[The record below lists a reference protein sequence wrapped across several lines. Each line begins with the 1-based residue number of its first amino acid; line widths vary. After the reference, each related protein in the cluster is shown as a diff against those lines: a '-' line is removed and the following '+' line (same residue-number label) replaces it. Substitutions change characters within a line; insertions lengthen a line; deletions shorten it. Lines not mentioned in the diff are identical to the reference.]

1 MHKLAACMMRQN
13 PEKIITTMMDAAQ
26 QTLEDQESTDMNPLK
41 IKVLLVDDQETV
53 LKGLK
58 MRLALEEDLQVIG
71 EAKDGLAAL
80 REASR
85 SNPDI
90 VVMDVEM
97 PDMDGITA
105 ARALR
110 EIAPEV
116 VVIMLSIYDDPNL
129 RAQAQA
135 AGAFSYV
142 EKRDGAIN
150 LIREIRNAFEYK
162 RRFIHG

>member
-1 MHKLAACMMRQN
+1 
-13 PEKIITTMMDAAQ
+13 
-26 QTLEDQESTDMNPLK
+26 MNPPK
-41 IKVLLVDDQETV
+41 IRVLLVDDQETV

-58 MRLALEEDLQVIG
+58 MRLALEDDLQVIG

-80 REASR
+80 REASA
-85 SNPDI
+85 SQPDI

-97 PDMDGITA
+97 PHMDGITA
-105 ARALR
+105 AKALR
-110 EIAPEV
+110 ESNPGIA
-116 VVIMLSIYDDPNL
+116 VIMLSIYDDPNL
-129 RAQAQA
+129 RAQAYA

-150 LIREIRNAFEYK
+150 LIHEIRNAFNNK

>member
-1 MHKLAACMMRQN
+1 
-13 PEKIITTMMDAAQ
+13 
-26 QTLEDQESTDMNPLK
+26 MNSSK
-41 IKVLLVDDQETV
+41 IKILLVDDQETV

-58 MRLALEEDLQVIG
+58 MRLALEDDLQVIG

-85 SNPDI
+85 SRPDI

-97 PDMDGITA
+97 PNMDGITA
-105 ARALR
+105 ARALLEVDP
-110 EIAPEV
+110 EIV
-116 VVIMLSIYDDPNL
+116 IIMLSIYDDPNL

-150 LIREIRNAFEYK
+150 LIYEIRNAFQNK